1 MKNRLLSLF
10 ASNRGRSP
18 QPKQA
23 IVAQGDEVTL
33 YLYDAIVSSEAD
45 AQWFGG
51 VAADVMAKE
60 IRGLSAS
67 TIHLRINSPGG
78 DVFGGQVIAQAIR
91 DTKAKVIAHV
101 DGLAAS
107 AATIVATA
115 ADEIV
120 MAKGSMYMVHRA
132 WSFAIGNTND
142 MMDAAALLEKVDGNL
157 AAQYAE
163 RTGESA
169 EDMLAVMDAET
180 WFTAEEAVEAKFV
193 DRISEDAPKNAAK
206 WDLSA
211 YANAPAQPEPE
222 PVAQEQT
229 QEHRD
234 RQQQR
239 LRLLELEPIG

>member
-23 IVAQGDEVTL
+23 VVAQGDEATL
-33 YLYDAIVSSEAD
+33 YLYDAIVASEAD
-45 AQWFGG
+45 AACFGG
-51 VAADVMAKE
+51 VVADALAKE
-60 IRGLSAS
+60 IRGLQAA
-67 TIHLRINSPGG
+67 TVHLRINSPGG

-132 WSFAIGNTND
+132 WSFAVGNTND

-163 RTGESA
+163 RTGEST

-193 DRISEDAPKNAAK
+193 DRIAEDAPKNNAK

-211 YANAPAQPEPE
+211 YANAPAHPEPE
-222 PVAQEQT
+222 PVAEQS

-239 LRLLELEPIG
+239 LRLLDLEPIG